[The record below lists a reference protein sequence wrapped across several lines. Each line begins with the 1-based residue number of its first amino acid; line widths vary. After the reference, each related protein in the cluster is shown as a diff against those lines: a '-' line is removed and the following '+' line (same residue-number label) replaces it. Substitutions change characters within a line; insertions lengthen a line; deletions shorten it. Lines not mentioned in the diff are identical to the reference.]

1 MHNEDVHTQSIG
13 KIHEVLLDNPVRTG
27 IGAASVTEEDNRVG
41 IRILHLQ
48 PCFPYL
54 FDVVAHELGSVVA
67 GAYRHVARV
76 LGDIID
82 TVRDY
87 LRLGEGL
94 EVMVERLGLPHT
106 KRLPLTLEVADKF
119 LLLGVDTQNGKPEL
133 GAFLP
138 DLGDVSVGGGHPA
151 SYLRDG
157 QRHPEDILVLRE
169 TGKVRLYDETER
181 VHPFGM
187 ERQPGLAP
195 APGTADATLSR
206 SVPGTEF
213 HDALADRI
221 FTMSHF
227 FTNFADAMSANVE
240 RTFRKVVPQLAFIE
254 LGHKRPAFGRKA
266 LWRRFLGHLKGVVIT
281 FKVKKISPDFLYYF
295 INNQQIKS
303 NSRHFF
309 KPSCKVVFRDD
320 FHLISSSDFVLAS
333 A

>member
-1 MHNEDVHTQSIG
+1 MSTCTVR
-13 KIHEVLLDNPVRTG
+13 PVFVVV
-27 IGAASVTEEDNRVG
+27 AAARLTASPMERSGTPLQLRVICEKALCSMALELPPSQKEDNRVG

-213 HDALADRI
+213 PDALADRI
-221 FTMSHF
+221 FTMSL
-227 FTNFADAMSANVE
+227 
-240 RTFRKVVPQLAFIE
+240 R
-254 LGHKRPAFGRKA
+254 
-266 LWRRFLGHLKGVVIT
+266 HL
-281 FKVKKISPDFLYYF
+281 
-295 INNQQIKS
+295 
-303 NSRHFF
+303 
-309 KPSCKVVFRDD
+309 C
-320 FHLISSSDFVLAS
+320 
-333 A
+333 